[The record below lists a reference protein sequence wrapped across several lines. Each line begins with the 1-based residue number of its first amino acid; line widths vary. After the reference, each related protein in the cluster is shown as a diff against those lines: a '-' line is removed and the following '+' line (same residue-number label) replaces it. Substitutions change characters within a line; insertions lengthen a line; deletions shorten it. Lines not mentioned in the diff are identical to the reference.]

1 MDDGRWTMVPV
12 ILRLRFLQPKDLI
25 AVTEEI
31 LRPHFIR
38 PQDDKKGKPRL
49 QDDKTAEIT
58 RPPDR
63 PIVDPGQAQDDG
75 SVALLDRR
83 WPFAFVKNPVN
94 PAKSCKSCLFLFDSR
109 RL

>member
-1 MDDGRWTMVPV
+1 MGGIIDQTMDDGRWTMVPV

-31 LRPHFIR
+31 
-38 PQDDKKGKPRL
+38 
-49 QDDKTAEIT
+49 T
-58 RPPDR
+58 RSPDR

-109 RL
+109 RP